1 MKQEKEKGKKYLIL
15 VPVKVSTSLPGE
27 RTLIITRVD
36 KWRQF
41 PANIQ

>member
-27 RTLIITRVD
+27 RTLITRVD

>member
-27 RTLIITRVD
+27 RTFTRVD